1 MQDVPFAQSIHSARK
16 MLRCNAFGK
25 ELEIISKE
33 NLRPFYGCKSIAR
46 LTIDLIMTVMIF
58 SGLSM
63 QHKKTD
69 TFLKTVR
76 AGNSNKV

>member
-1 MQDVPFAQSIHSARK
+1 
-16 MLRCNAFGK
+16 MLRCDAFGN
-25 ELEIISKE
+25 ELDIISKE

-46 LTIDLIMTVMIF
+46 LKIDIIMTVMIF

-63 QHKKTD
+63 QHKMTD

-76 AGNSNKV
+76 ASNSNKV

>member
-1 MQDVPFAQSIHSARK
+1 
-16 MLRCNAFGK
+16 MLRCDAFGN
-25 ELEIISKE
+25 ELDIISKE

-46 LTIDLIMTVMIF
+46 LTIDIIMTVMIF

-63 QHKKTD
+63 QHEMTD
-69 TFLKTVR
+69 TFLKTVK

>member
-46 LTIDLIMTVMIF
+46 LTIDIVMTVMIF
-58 SGLSM
+58 LAY
-63 QHKKTD
+63 QCNIKRRIP
-69 TFLKTVR
+69 FFR
-76 AGNSNKV
+76 Q

>member
-1 MQDVPFAQSIHSARK
+1 MQDVPFAQSIHSASK

-46 LTIDLIMTVMIF
+46 LTIDIIMTVMIF
-58 SGLSM
+58 LAY
-63 QHKKTD
+63 QCNIKRRIP
-69 TFLKTVR
+69 FFR
-76 AGNSNKV
+76 Q